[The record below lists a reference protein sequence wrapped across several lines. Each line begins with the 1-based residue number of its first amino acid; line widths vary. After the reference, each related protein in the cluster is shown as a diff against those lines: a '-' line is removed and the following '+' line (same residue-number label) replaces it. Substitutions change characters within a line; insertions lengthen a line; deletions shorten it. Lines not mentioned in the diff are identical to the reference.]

1 MMTLTDT
8 GLAPTLIYIQ
18 QQVRPLSLRA
28 KRRRLTYASKP
39 NPLAS
44 LVCGEAFLRSATLSS
59 LGIREGSVLLQL
71 VQRVQTAMD
80 VPPKVCSVAPQTMAD
95 QSPLESVPP
104 PARVAAPMPPMKNDN
119 GESFSLIFPSQAATQ
134 APSNS
139 STSPF
144 GEPFS
149 IFGARPAK
157 SVFGE
162 PERQQPKQPKVWLPF
177 ISLPLGLVTLTS
189 ALFLHF
195 IMRFFLFLLLPL
207 PLFLLILPLL
217 LNPPFLLLPPPPLLF
232 LPFLFFYS
240 FSSTALSFLTL
251 IFYLLETEGAQQDC
265 TPCDREA
272 IIYRRVVPQSTDV
285 EISDDVPDE
294 FFELTEGEL
303 RRILARLREEAGTD
317 APLGASS
324 LHQTTRARFYA
335 RYPRCILRFTWPDDV
350 LLQACFRPG
359 ERVSALYDFI
369 KDFLIPTAGD
379 FQLYTTPPK
388 VNIPNN
394 STTTLAEAN
403 LVPMTKIHLTLPSG
417 PPRAVDVVRPEFLA
431 SMTPESAT
439 ADEIAIKWIT
449 CASTRVISA
458 AAHADCLWCSVD
470 VRLTMA
476 CFIPVTV
483 TPADHP

>member
-1 MMTLTDT
+1 MDSSVTKLKKNQHYLTPPP
-8 GLAPTLIYIQ
+8 AH
-18 QQVRPLSLRA
+18 PLPHILRA
-28 KRRRLTYASKP
+28 
-39 NPLAS
+39 
-44 LVCGEAFLRSATLSS
+44 
-59 LGIREGSVLLQL
+59 LQ
-71 VQRVQTAMD
+71 A
-80 VPPKVCSVAPQTMAD
+80 MAD

-162 PERQQPKQPKVWLPF
+162 PERQQPKQPKIATIGELLGV
-177 ISLPLGLVTLTS
+177 SLEPDTPAQTAFVPEELREFKFPEETAGQN
-189 ALFLHF
+189 LF
-195 IMRFFLFLLLPL
+195 
-207 PLFLLILPLL
+207 
-217 LNPPFLLLPPPPLLF
+217 
-232 LPFLFFYS
+232 YATDS
-240 FSSTALSFLTL
+240 G
-251 IFYLLETEGAQQDC
+251 ETEGAQQDC

-439 ADEIAIKWIT
+439 ADEIAIKWI
-449 CASTRVISA
+449 SKQPRA
-458 AAHADCLWCSVD
+458 ATSSSSPQ
-470 VRLTMA
+470 RR
-476 CFIPVTV
+476 PQ
-483 TPADHP
+483 